1 MMFNTLALEQLVDK
15 WPFSA
20 GGSRPT
26 ALTPHPPWLRACL
39 YWLVT
44 SPEFQLRGKTIAQ
57 DSLEPGGCF

>member
-1 MMFNTLALEQLVDK
+1 MMFNTLALQQLVEEGVV
-15 WPFSA
+15 

-26 ALTPHPPWLRACL
+26 ALTPPPWLRACL